1 MSRNVKLDNCKFLL
15 ILLVVFGHFLQSS
28 DSCEFEKRI
37 LLLLY
42 SFHMPAFIFLT
53 GLFSKKAILGEKY
66 YKTFEFLYL
75 FITVKIISF
84 CPRLI
89 WKRKTTFSFVNIA
102 DVSWY
107 AFAVFIFYILTFC
120 VVQLQLSL
128 LKVVFFSIVIACFC
142 GYSIEIGT
150 FFSLNRIITFYP
162 FFLIGF
168 CSNEEWLM
176 NITQKK
182 IAKALATLC
191 LSLAVAFFFFGGGKG
206 IINQYDLYIS
216 LFKGKESYVILGQY
230 KVYGALLRLIWYFM
244 AFTLQICFII
254 ISPGRRCFFT
264 NMGRRTVAVYA
275 FHPFVKYLLFN
286 ILDFGAWLKELSTG
300 YHLLAVVAIS
310 MVVVCLLS
318 LPPFDWVIKR
328 IIMTRERKRR
338 DG

>member
-1 MSRNVKLDNCKFLL
+1 MRNVNLDNCKFLL
-15 ILLVVFGHFLQSS
+15 ILMVVFGHFLQSS
-28 DSCEFEKRI
+28 VSGEFEKRI
-37 LLLLY
+37 LLFLY
-42 SFHMPAFIFLT
+42 SFHMPAFVFLT
-53 GLFSKKAILGEKY
+53 GHFSKNAILEKKY
-66 YKTFEFLYL
+66 YKAFDFLYL
-75 FITVKIISF
+75 FIVIKIIRF
-84 CPRLI
+84 FPQLI

-120 VVQLQLSL
+120 VVRLQLSL
-128 LKVVFFSIVIACFC
+128 KKLVFFSIIIACFC
-142 GYSIEIGT
+142 GYSIEVGT
-150 FFSLNRIITFYP
+150 FYSLSRIITFYP

-168 CSNEEWLM
+168 CTNREWLM

-182 IAKALATLC
+182 IAKI
-191 LSLAVAFFFFGGGKG
+191 LAVFFLSFMVIFFFFGGKC

-216 LFKGKESYVILGQY
+216 LFKGKESYVVLGQY

-275 FHPFVKYLLFN
+275 FHPFVKYLLLN
-286 ILDFGAWLKELSTG
+286 ISDFGAWLKELSTG

-310 MVVVCLLS
+310 MAVVCLLS
-318 LPPFDWVIKR
+318 MPPFDWVIKR
-328 IIMTRERKRR
+328 IIMTRERKSR